1 MSAVRSVGLADAA
14 ARAWHAARE
23 PDRMLLRPGRN
34 VWRVERAGRAAV
46 LVDAAAFFAAARAAF
61 LKAERSI
68 LIIGWDIDSRTQLV
82 GDSGRPNDGFPA
94 GFADFLAKLVEAR
107 PDLRV
112 DLLLWDYS
120 LLYAGERELL
130 PRLSLDW
137 TTPER
142 IRLCL
147 DDTVPFGSS
156 QHQKIVVVDDTLAF
170 SGGLDLT
177 IRRWDTSDHRLAD
190 TRRVDPAGRPYR
202 PFHDVQLMVDGPA
215 AHALAQL
222 ARQRWCHAF
231 GGEPALEAVGDPW
244 PDDVTPDFTDVDIG
258 IARTQ
263 PQYNGEPAVCEV
275 ETLFLD
281 SIDRAQRSIYIE
293 NQFLSSPLI
302 AKRLAR
308 RLRRQPKLEVVIV
321 APRSHDSWFE
331 RRTMRNGRI
340 HFWRRMRRTAPD
352 RVRLLYPSVEQDGG
366 STDTMIHSK
375 VMVVDDRFLRVGS
388 ANLNN
393 RSMGADTECD
403 LAIEARNG
411 RERAAIARIRDCWAS
426 IAACRPRPWRRPS
439 NGMDRWSERL
449 IPWPR
454 MVTASARSTMAIPTA
469 PGWRRSSSRSP
480 IPRARCAW
488 NVWYGAS

>member
-177 IRRWDTSDHRLAD
+177 IRRWDAIPAVP
-190 TRRVDPAGRPYR
+190 RRA
-202 PFHDVQLMVDGPA
+202 VDG
-215 AHALAQL
+215 
-222 ARQRWCHAF
+222 
-231 GGEPALEAVGDPW
+231 
-244 PDDVTPDFTDVDIG
+244 
-258 IARTQ
+258 
-263 PQYNGEPAVCEV
+263 
-275 ETLFLD
+275 
-281 SIDRAQRSIYIE
+281 
-293 NQFLSSPLI
+293 
-302 AKRLAR
+302 
-308 RLRRQPKLEVVIV
+308 
-321 APRSHDSWFE
+321 
-331 RRTMRNGRI
+331 
-340 HFWRRMRRTAPD
+340 
-352 RVRLLYPSVEQDGG
+352 
-366 STDTMIHSK
+366 
-375 VMVVDDRFLRVGS
+375 
-388 ANLNN
+388 
-393 RSMGADTECD
+393 
-403 LAIEARNG
+403 
-411 RERAAIARIRDCWAS
+411 
-426 IAACRPRPWRRPS
+426 RRP
-439 NGMDRWSERL
+439 GR
-449 IPWPR
+449 
-454 MVTASARSTMAIPTA
+454 
-469 PGWRRSSSRSP
+469 
-480 IPRARCAW
+480 PRARAARTPALVPRIRW
-488 NVWYGAS
+488 RTGPGGRG